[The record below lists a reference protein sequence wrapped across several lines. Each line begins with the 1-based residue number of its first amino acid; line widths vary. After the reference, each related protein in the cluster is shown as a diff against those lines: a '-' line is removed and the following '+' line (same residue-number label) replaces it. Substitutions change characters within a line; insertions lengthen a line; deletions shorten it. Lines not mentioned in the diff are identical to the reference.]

1 MNIYRTCHA
10 TTFPSSHNAFLA
22 ETECLVVDRF
32 EVIDYTK
39 VRLESREGYP
49 IQSIQFMTDEN
60 ALSDF

>member
-10 TTFPSSHNAFLA
+10 TPFPFSHNAFLA

-49 IQSIQFMTDEN
+49 IQSIHD
-60 ALSDF
+60 